1 MKKVLNKIFKS
12 LSLNLSNKNVW
23 QMVFLYLRWYGHD
36 RYKLVKDVNVLDF
49 KIDVPDIASFLG
61 QFRELFVD
69 ENYKFTSESNEPL
82 IYDCGANIG
91 LSCLYFK
98 KLYPKAKIIAFEA
111 DKNIADILSKNLKK
125 NSIEDVVVCDSA
137 VWIHDSGIEF
147 SVEGSDGGSIQ
158 GRGEKIKVPSFRLK
172 SFLEKSN
179 IEIDLLKIDIEGAE
193 YEVIKD
199 CEQSLNNVRNIFL
212 EYHSWNSSPQKL
224 SEILAVLEKN
234 NFRYFINT
242 VCGRSQPF
250 INKGE
255 DQNMDLQ
262 LNIFAIKRN

>member
-1 MKKVLNKIFKS
+1 MKKILKKIFNLIS
-12 LSLNLSNKNVW
+12 INLSNKNVW
-23 QMVFLYLRWYGHD
+23 HMVYLYLRWYGHD
-36 RYKLVKDVNVLDF
+36 RYKIVKDVNVLDY

-69 ENYKFTSESNEPL
+69 DNYKFTSKSNKPV

-125 NSIEDVVVCDSA
+125 NNIKDVIIYDSA
-137 VWIHDSGIEF
+137 VWIHDCGIEF
-147 SVEGSDGGSIQ
+147 SIEGSDGGSIQ
-158 GRGEKIKVPSFRLK
+158 GKGEKINVPSVRLK
-172 SFLEKSN
+172 SLLDRSKF
-179 IEIDLLKIDIEGAE
+179 EIDLLKIDIEGAE

-199 CEQSLNNVRNIFL
+199 CKKSLHNVRNIFL
-212 EYHSWNSSPQKL
+212 EYHSWNSSSQKL
-224 SEILAVLEKN
+224 SEILAVLEEN

-242 VCGRSQPF
+242 VCGRSQPLV
-250 INKGE
+250 NNGE

>member
-1 MKKVLNKIFKS
+1 MRKILKKIFKLIS
-12 LSLNLSNKNVW
+12 RNLSNKNVW
-23 QMVFLYLRWYGHD
+23 HMVFLYLRWYGHD
-36 RYKLVKDVNVLDF
+36 RYKKVKNINVLDF
-49 KIDVPDIASFLG
+49 KIDVPDMASFLG
-61 QFRELFVD
+61 QYRELFVD
-69 ENYKFTSESNEPL
+69 NNYRFSSKSNEPV

-98 KLYPKAKIIAFEA
+98 KLYPKARITAFEA

-125 NSIEDVVVCDSA
+125 NNIEDVVIFDSA

-147 SVEGSDGGSIQ
+147 SIEGSDGGSIQ
-158 GRGEKIKVPSFRLK
+158 GGGEKINVPSVRLK
-172 SFLEKSN
+172 SFLDKSKF
-179 IEIDLLKIDIEGAE
+179 EIDLLKIDIEGAE

-199 CEQSLNNVRNIFL
+199 CKQSLNNVRNIVL

-224 SEILAVLEKN
+224 SEILAILEGN

-242 VCGRSQPF
+242 VCGRSQPL

>member
-1 MKKVLNKIFKS
+1 MY
-12 LSLNLSNKNVW
+12 
-23 QMVFLYLRWYGHD
+23 LYIRWYGHD
-36 RYKLVKDVNVLDF
+36 RYKKVTDVNVLDY
-49 KIDVPDIASFLG
+49 KIDVPDMASFLG
-61 QFRELFVD
+61 QFRELFTD
-69 ENYKFTSESNEPL
+69 DNYKFTAQSNEPV

-98 KLYPKAKIIAFEA
+98 SLYPKAKIIAFEA
-111 DKNIADILSKNLKK
+111 DKNIADILSMNLK
-125 NSIEDVVVCDSA
+125 NNNIEDVVVVDSA

-147 SVEGSDGGSIQ
+147 SIEGSDSGSIQ
-158 GRGEKIKVPSFRLK
+158 GLGNKIKIPSVRLK
-172 SFLEKSN
+172 SILEKSN
-179 IEIDLLKIDIEGAE
+179 SEIDLLKIDIEGAE

-199 CEQSLNNVRNIFL
+199 CKQSLNNVKNIFI

-224 SEILAVLEKN
+224 SEILAVLEEN

-262 LNIFAIKRN
+262 LNIFGVKRN